1 MNIIFITGNHPRHKY
16 IARRIADSGY
26 LSTVISEVR
35 ESHVPTPPNHLTE
48 SSKTLFELHFKKRQD
63 AESRFFEDKGW
74 PDCRI
79 VEISREDLNGS
90 LVRSILAENPVDLLL
105 SYGCH
110 KLDDPTLDLVD
121 GERWNIHGG
130 LSPWYKGAITHF
142 WPSYFLEPQMTG
154 MTVHD
159 LTNELDA
166 GAVVHQAAA
175 DLIRGDGVH
184 DLACRAV
191 LKIGEELPSLISLLH
206 ESSMPLVKKRHKTG
220 GKLWLVN
227 DWRPEH
233 LQLIYEIY
241 EDKIVDHYLDG
252 VFLNRSPNLVRQF

>member
-16 IARRIADSGY
+16 IARRIAETGH

-35 ESHVPTPPNHLTE
+35 ENHVPAPPTGLSEHAE
-48 SSKTLFELHFKKRQD
+48 SLFSMHFQKRQE
-63 AESRFFEDKGW
+63 AESKFFEDKDW
-74 PDCRI
+74 PDCRV
-79 VEISREDLNGS
+79 VEITREQLNGPI
-90 LVRSILAENPVDLLL
+90 VKSILSENPVDLLL

-110 KLDDPTLDLVD
+110 RLDDPTLDLVV

-130 LSPWYKGAITHF
+130 LSPWYRGAITHF

-154 MTVHD
+154 MTIHE
-159 LTNELDA
+159 LTKELDA

-175 DLIRGDGVH
+175 DLVRGDGVH

-191 LKIGEELPSLISLLH
+191 LKVGEELPTVISLLRG
-206 ESSMPLVKKRHKTG
+206 SSVPLIKKHHSTS

-233 LQLIYEIY
+233 LQLIYETY
-241 EDKIVDHYLDG
+241 GDKVVDQYLDG
-252 VFLNRSPNLVRQF
+252 AFQNREPKLFRQF